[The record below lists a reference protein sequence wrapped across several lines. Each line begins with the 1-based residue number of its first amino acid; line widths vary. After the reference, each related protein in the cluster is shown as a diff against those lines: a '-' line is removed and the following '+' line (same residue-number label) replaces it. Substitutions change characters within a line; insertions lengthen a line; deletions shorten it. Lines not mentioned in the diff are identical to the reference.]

1 VDDDVVEEV
10 EDLEEVEVVED
21 VVEDEE
27 EDWRLV
33 DWVVEELEADAV
45 EVEEVVCDVVD
56 VCD

>member
-33 DWVVEELEADAV
+33 DWVVEELEADVV